1 MTVAG
6 GYLQPPFSR
15 SLPLCMTTMR
25 GETFFQNLGR
35 QAILFF
41 SGVHEIW
48 RLLINTIRSV
58 PSLWFYR
65 RQVLEQFY
73 GFLVKTIPISTIIAV
88 FVGLGAFVQ
97 GSYQSSSFVPR
108 YITISVIFKSTILE
122 LCPVTLALVLAGKLG
137 ASLAAE
143 MGSMKISEQVE
154 ALQSLSLDPVGFL
167 VLPRVAAGL
176 LMLPFITIFANLIS
190 LCTVFFSS
198 AVLSN
203 WIAAGEFIKGLQY
216 NYRPFELYFGSFIK
230 PAVYGFVI
238 ALIGSFYGLR
248 THGGARGVGR
258 SSTNA
263 VVAAATII
271 VFFNYFLGRLFL

>member
-1 MTVAG
+1 MGSPV
-6 GYLQPPFSR
+6 
-15 SLPLCMTTMR
+15 
-25 GETFFQNLGR
+25 
-35 QAILFF
+35 ILFF
-41 SGVHEIW
+41 TGLHELHKLSIST
-48 RLLINTIRSV
+48 LQAI
-58 PSLWFYR
+58 PSAWFYR
-65 RQVLEQFY
+65 RQISEQFY
-73 GFLVKTIPISTIIAV
+73 GFLVKTIPISLVIAM

-108 YITISVIFKSTILE
+108 YIIISVIFKSIILE

-143 MGSMKISEQVE
+143 VGSMKISDQID
-154 ALQSLSLDPVGFL
+154 ALHTLSLDPVGFL

-176 LMLPFITIFANLIS
+176 LMLPIITIFANLVA
-190 LCTVFFSS
+190 LFTVFFSS
-198 AVLSN
+198 VILSD

-216 NYRPFELYFGSFIK
+216 SPRPFELYFGSLIK
-230 PAVYGFVI
+230 PAVFGFVI
-238 ALIGSFYGLR
+238 ALIGSFYGLK

-263 VVAAATII
+263 VVAAATMI